1 MNEASDLW
9 HVPVEKTTAIP
20 FFSPFGSRCPA
31 PGSSPGGLFRGGV
44 VSDMRRFLRTPQNA
58 RGRFAGPWSL
68 EWASGDKSRTSDLVN
83 LHPQADRK
91 WGFWVMLTGLLRGSQ
106 DFWFTD
112 RAAASEAHSKTY
124 HLKANSSSWGVPL
137 HPLHP
142 CCEERGGAQAG
153 SAPLQE

>member
-1 MNEASDLW
+1 
-9 HVPVEKTTAIP
+9 
-20 FFSPFGSRCPA
+20 
-31 PGSSPGGLFRGGV
+31 
-44 VSDMRRFLRTPQNA
+44 MRRFLRTPQNA

-112 RAAASEAHSKTY
+112 WAAASEAHSKTY
-124 HLKANSSSWGVPL
+124 HQKQILRPGVFL
-137 HPLHP
+137 FIP
-142 CCEERGGAQAG
+142 CTPAVRRGGGHRQDLPPCRSDQVTG
-153 SAPLQE
+153 SGLTGTPTAAAEHLGLTSGRWLWKDWFSQQTSASPVLLD

>member
-1 MNEASDLW
+1 
-9 HVPVEKTTAIP
+9 
-20 FFSPFGSRCPA
+20 
-31 PGSSPGGLFRGGV
+31 
-44 VSDMRRFLRTPQNA
+44 MRRFLRTPQNA

-112 RAAASEAHSKTY
+112 WAAASEAHSKTY

-142 CCEERGGAQAG
+142 CCEERGGHRQDLPPCRSDQVTG
-153 SAPLQE
+153 SGLTGTPTAAAEHLGLTSGRWLWKDWFSQQTSASPVLLD